1 MIGQTISHYRI
12 IEKLGGGGMG
22 VVYKAEDTRLRRL
35 VALKFL
41 PDEMALDR
49 RALERFEREARAASA
64 LNHPHICTIHDI
76 DEHEGRHFI
85 VMELL
90 EGQTLNHR
98 IAGRPMSIGQVA
110 SVGTQIAEALTAA
123 HAKGIIHRDIKPANI
138 FETEQGQAKILDFG
152 LAMTLHVASEDTLT
166 QSLTEMHTVAGT
178 LPYMAPEQLRGEKLD
193 PRTDIYGLGVVLY
206 EMATGRRP
214 FEATLP
220 TALSA
225 DIVHSSPPPPGRF
238 NPHLSQ
244 KLEDI
249 ILKCLEKDPENR
261 YQAAKELTVD
271 LRRLCTSSSTA
282 ADRSVTGEENAL
294 KNGSVIRT
302 GTGSIAS
309 GAVSAGR
316 DICGSLRD
324 ASEGEW
330 LVTNGIGG
338 FASGTVSGLLT
349 RRYHGLL
356 IAALK
361 PPLGRTLL
369 VAKVEETA
377 RYADQSYPLSTD
389 RWADGTLTPKGYL
402 HIESFSLDGT
412 TPVWIFACADALLEK
427 RVWMQQGANTTYV
440 QYSVVR
446 ASHSLDLELKVLVNY
461 RDYHSNT
468 HADDWRMNIEPVEHG
483 LRVSAFGSAVPIYL
497 LMTSGSSEPSHDWY
511 HNFDLSGERSRGLD
525 DREDHL
531 HAGTFRATLRPGDSL
546 TFVCS
551 TDSKPALDGTTA
563 WEGRVRH
570 EKVVLERWTSLLPA
584 TRSQAAPSW
593 LKQLVLAA
601 DQFLVSRPLKEDL
614 AACSVIAGYHWF
626 GDWGRDTMIAL
637 PGLTISTGRTEIAR
651 NVLRTFSRFVDR
663 GMLPNVF
670 PDMGEAPEYNTVDA
684 TLWYFEAIRQYFA
697 ATKDEKFLSEIYPV
711 LAEIVDWQSRGT
723 RYNIHVDCADGLL
736 YAGEHGVQ
744 LTWMDARV
752 GDRVV
757 TPRIG
762 KPIEVNALWLNAL
775 VSMSQFAAVLNKSG
789 KLYESMAEQVRRSF
803 QRFWNDSA
811 KYCFDV
817 IDGPD
822 GPDSSL
828 RPNQIFAV
836 SLPESPLNAAQ
847 QRAVVDTCTCHLLT
861 SFGLRTLAP
870 GHPDYRGVY
879 GGGPRERDSAYHQGT
894 VWGWLLGPF
903 AQAHL
908 RVFGNPVEAASFLE
922 PIAYHI
928 RTHGLGTASEIFDG
942 DAPFTP
948 RGCIAQAWT
957 VGELIRAWT
966 AVERANEALLRTL
979 RTSGQRESSNC

>member
-1 MIGQTISHYRI
+1 VPNPTHTPGTLRF
-12 IEKLGGGGMG
+12 G
-22 VVYKAEDTRLRRL
+22 VFEIDLRSGELRRQGARIKL
-35 VALKFL
+35 QEQPFQVLAVLLQHPGDVVTREELRQRLWSADTFVDFDDGVNTAIKKIRDVL
-41 PDEMALDR
+41 GDSAEKP
-49 RALERFEREARAASA
+49 RFVE
-64 LNHPHICTIHDI
+64 
-76 DEHEGRHFI
+76 
-85 VMELL
+85 
-90 EGQTLNHR
+90 
-98 IAGRPMSIGQVA
+98 
-110 SVGTQIAEALTAA
+110 
-123 HAKGIIHRDIKPANI
+123 
-138 FETEQGQAKILDFG
+138 
-152 LAMTLHVASEDTLT
+152 
-166 QSLTEMHTVAGT
+166 T
-178 LPYMAPEQLRGEKLD
+178 LPRRGYRFLAPVHEIAVSGATPQARPSTSSDEAI
-193 PRTDIYGLGVVLY
+193 RTD
-206 EMATGRRP
+206 
-214 FEATLP
+214 
-220 TALSA
+220 
-225 DIVHSSPPPPGRF
+225 
-238 NPHLSQ
+238 
-244 KLEDI
+244 
-249 ILKCLEKDPENR
+249 
-261 YQAAKELTVD
+261 
-271 LRRLCTSSSTA
+271 
-282 ADRSVTGEENAL
+282 
-294 KNGSVIRT
+294 
-302 GTGSIAS
+302 TGSIAS

-324 ASEGEW
+324 ASEREW

-377 RYADQSYPLSTD
+377 RYADRSYPLSTD
-389 RWADGTLTPKGYL
+389 RWADGTLTPKGYRL
-402 HIESFSLDGT
+402 IERFSLDGT
-412 TPVWIFACADALLEK
+412 TPVWTFACADALLKK

-440 QYSVVR
+440 QYSVIR

-497 LMTSGSSEPSHDWY
+497 LMASGSSEPGHDWY
-511 HNFDLSGERSRGLD
+511 HNFDLSCERSRGLD

-531 HAGTFRATLRPGDSL
+531 HAGTFRATLRPGESL

-563 WEGRVRH
+563 WEARVRH

-584 TRSQAAPSW
+584 RSQAAPSW

-601 DQFLVSRPLKEDL
+601 DQFLVSRPLKEDP

-670 PDMGEAPEYNTVDA
+670 PDMGETPEYNTVDA

-736 YAGEHGVQ
+736 YAGENGVQ

-836 SLPESPLNAAQ
+836 SLPESPLTTAQ
-847 QRAVVDTCTCHLLT
+847 QRAVVDTCRCHLLT

-879 GGGPRERDSAYHQGT
+879 GGGPRERDSVYHQGT

-908 RVFGNPVEAASFLE
+908 RVFGDPEEAASFLE

-966 AVERANEALLRTL
+966 AVERAKDE
-979 RTSGQRESSNC
+979 